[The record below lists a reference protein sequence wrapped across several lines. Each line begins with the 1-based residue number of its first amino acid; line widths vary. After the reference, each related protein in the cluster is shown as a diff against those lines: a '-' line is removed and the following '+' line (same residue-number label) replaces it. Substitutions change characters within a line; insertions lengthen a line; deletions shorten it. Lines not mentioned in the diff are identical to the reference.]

1 MIRRKSFRK
10 LEFRV
15 TKDEIETVKFPDLYF
30 NFTAPFKNLILFG
43 ATCHKLNFRMK
54 VDRCIWI
61 AADSNLVST
70 WEELQVYRFFM
81 YLDIY
86 VQQFFMYLYMYNR
99 SSCTQTYTV
108 VLYFPIHVQQFFMY
122 LYVYSSSCIYTCTF
136 VQCLFMYLYMQSSS
150 LHSQTCTVVFYV
162 HVQQFMYLYKY
173 SSSFTY
179 RCTIVHVPTQHSC
192 TLYVQQE
199 IYIFEK

>member
-99 SSCTQTYTV
+99 SSCTQTCTV

-122 LYVYSSSCIYTCTF
+122 LYVNSRSCIYTCTMSLYVPIHVEQF
-136 VQCLFMYLYMQSSS
+136 FTFLDMYSSS
-150 LHSQTCTVVFYV
+150 LCSCTVVYV
-162 HVQQFMYLYKY
+162 SIHVQQFIHLQMYN
-173 SSSFTY
+173 S
-179 RCTIVHVPTQHSC
+179 SC
-192 TLYVQQE
+192 TNTAFMYTVCSVGN
-199 IYIFEK
+199 IYF